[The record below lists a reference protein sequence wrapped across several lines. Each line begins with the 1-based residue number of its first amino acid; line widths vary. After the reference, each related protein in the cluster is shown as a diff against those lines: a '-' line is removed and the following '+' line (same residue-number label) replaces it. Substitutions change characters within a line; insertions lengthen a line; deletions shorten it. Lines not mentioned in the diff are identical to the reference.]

1 MRVDAATTKYMKQL
15 EELEEGRG
23 EKEGGMQ
30 RGENRALIGAAAM
43 VGRLLVDEAA
53 DASWQRSLRHV
64 IAAAIFAV
72 IAYFVTFQWELSAL
86 NKAIVQGLCGAVAPE
101 LVDWLSTTIRKKL
114 GFKDK
119 QKTPAWKSLFS
130 RKKKPKR
137 RRRTTAKKA
146 APAKKAAKPAKEGS
160 KKAKKSKG
168 TESYKLYIFK
178 VLKQVHPDT
187 GISSKS
193 MAILNSF
200 IADQFEK
207 IAAAAAQLSRVN
219 KKPTLTSRE
228 IQTAVRL
235 VLPGELAKHAV
246 SEGTKAVTK
255 FTSA

>member
-1 MRVDAATTKYMKQL
+1 MTLAIILAEAAEQAPVVAKVSAAVVNNFQTAVLAFKS
-15 EELEEGRG
+15 
-23 EKEGGMQ
+23 GGWIVS
-30 RGENRALIGAAAM
+30 LIGAAAM

-119 QKTPAWKSLFS
+119 KRTPAWQNLFS

-146 APAKKAAKPAKEGS
+146 ASTKAPTKKAAPAKAAPKKSAKKPA
-160 KKAKKSKG
+160 AKK
-168 TESYKLYIFK
+168 TPE
-178 VLKQVHPDT
+178 
-187 GISSKS
+187 
-193 MAILNSF
+193 
-200 IADQFEK
+200 
-207 IAAAAAQLSRVN
+207 
-219 KKPTLTSRE
+219 KKPRAKKPDDGQSTLN
-228 IQTAVRL
+228 L
-235 VLPGELAKHAV
+235 
-246 SEGTKAVTK
+246 
-255 FTSA
+255 

>member
-1 MRVDAATTKYMKQL
+1 MILSLVLAQVAEQAPVVAKASPAIVNNFQVALLAFKS
-15 EELEEGRG
+15 
-23 EKEGGMQ
+23 GGWIV
-30 RGENRALIGAAAM
+30 ALIGAAAM

-146 APAKKAAKPAKEGS
+146 APVKAAPKKGAKKPAAKKPAAKKAPAEKKPPAK
-160 KKAKKSKG
+160 K
-168 TESYKLYIFK
+168 
-178 VLKQVHPDT
+178 PDDGQST
-187 GISSKS
+187 
-193 MAILNSF
+193 LN
-200 IADQFEK
+200 
-207 IAAAAAQLSRVN
+207 L
-219 KKPTLTSRE
+219 
-228 IQTAVRL
+228 
-235 VLPGELAKHAV
+235 
-246 SEGTKAVTK
+246 
-255 FTSA
+255 